1 MKHLKLT
8 DINHEFWNLTDTVQT
23 ANNYVYGKGSIL
35 KVPKGIRVD
44 TIPTKF
50 IPRALAEKMLE

>member
-23 ANNYVYGKGSIL
+23 ASNYVYGICSIL
-35 KVPKGIRVD
+35 KEPKGVRVE

-50 IPRALAEKMLE
+50 LPPALAEKMLE